1 MVLSPYDPSRPCTGV
16 SAENTGGFR
25 DGGEATGH
33 GEEEENVEEEDEEE
47 EEEEGEDMEWEECI
61 VLNLPMLPLN
71 GKLTS
76 KEEKNEEKVGKK
88 NYVVVCRARRVATC
102 SSLWSQRGEK
112 RRTAPERGKCRPK
125 RGIRCAHRGK
135 WRDCS
140 HSHC

>member
-16 SAENTGGFR
+16 SAENTGRFR

-61 VLNLPMLPLN
+61 DLNLPMLPLN

-88 NYVVVCRARRVATC
+88 ELRRFLQSEESGDLLLTLE
-102 SSLWSQRGEK
+102 S
-112 RRTAPERGKCRPK
+112 ER
-125 RGIRCAHRGK
+125 
-135 WRDCS
+135 
-140 HSHC
+140 